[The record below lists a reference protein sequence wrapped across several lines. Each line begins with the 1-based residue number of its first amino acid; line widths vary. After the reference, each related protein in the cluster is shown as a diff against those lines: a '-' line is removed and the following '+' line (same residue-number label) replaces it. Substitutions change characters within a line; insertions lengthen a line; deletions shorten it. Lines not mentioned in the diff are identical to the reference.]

1 MFTKSTGVG
10 IQGIVLDAVGTLIDP
25 SPPVAEVYAAA
36 ARRQGVHLE
45 VAVVK
50 SRFHRH
56 FRNDEID
63 EAPGLPERGAQ

>member
-1 MFTKSTGVG
+1 MFTKSTADG

-50 SRFHRH
+50 
-56 FRNDEID
+56 
-63 EAPGLPERGAQ
+63 